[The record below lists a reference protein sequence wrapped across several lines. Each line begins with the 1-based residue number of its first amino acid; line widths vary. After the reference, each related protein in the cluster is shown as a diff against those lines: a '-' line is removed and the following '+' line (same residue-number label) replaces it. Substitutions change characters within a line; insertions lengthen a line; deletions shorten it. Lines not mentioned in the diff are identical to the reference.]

1 MRVID
6 PETDKLDAASAARA
20 HNNEP
25 VTNMLYWTAVFFV
38 IAVIAAV
45 FGFGGIAAASA
56 EIAKILFFI
65 FIVLFLISLIFGLAG
80 RRRPPL

>member
-6 PETDKLDAASAARA
+6 PETDKPEAATAART
-20 HNNEP
+20 HNNGS

-65 FIVLFLISLIFGLAG
+65 FVVLFLISLIFGLAG